1 MKLFNNRKGVT
12 INFSTEGIIRAV
24 ILIMLA
30 ILAFRF
36 IGNISSQLELIGI
49 SVFLALA
56 LNPAV
61 SWLSR
66 RLHLKRRVWATGLA
80 YVVVLSLLV
89 GFIVLVVPPFV
100 KQTQSFV
107 TTIPST
113 LESLKS
119 GSNPAG
125 RVVQRYSLEDEID
138 NFTHDLTGRVSDA
151 PQYVLSTASRVGNI
165 LISILTVFV
174 LTFMMLVEGPLWLK
188 RWAAIL
194 PDDKREPY
202 KKLARDMYGVIT
214 GYVNGQVLIA
224 AIATFFAMIALLI
237 ATQIL
242 DVSIN
247 IVAAG
252 AIVFL
257 LGLIPLVGNTLAAI
271 LVVIIC
277 LFTSVPLAIIMAIYF
292 PVYQQLENI
301 TLQPH
306 IQARTNQLTPLV
318 VFAAAIIGAGFGGL
332 LGAFVAIP
340 VAGCLRILL
349 EYHFGTKLVPTE
361 EKVAKA

>member
-1 MKLFNNRKGVT
+1 
-12 INFSTEGIIRAV
+12 
-24 ILIMLA
+24 
-30 ILAFRF
+30 
-36 IGNISSQLELIGI
+36 
-49 SVFLALA
+49 
-56 LNPAV
+56 
-61 SWLSR
+61 
-66 RLHLKRRVWATGLA
+66 
-80 YVVVLSLLV
+80 
-89 GFIVLVVPPFV
+89 
-100 KQTQSFV
+100 
-107 TTIPST
+107 
-113 LESLKS
+113 
-119 GSNPAG
+119 
-125 RVVQRYSLEDEID
+125 
-138 NFTHDLTGRVSDA
+138 
-151 PQYVLSTASRVGNI
+151 
-165 LISILTVFV
+165 
-174 LTFMMLVEGPLWLK
+174 
-188 RWAAIL
+188 
-194 PDDKREPY
+194 
-202 KKLARDMYGVIT
+202 MYGVIT

-332 LGAFVAIP
+332 LAAFVAIP